1 MKSRTVAALVT
12 GAALSGALLSGAA
25 VNAATS
31 GVTYYGCL
39 KHGSL
44 SSVGTFTP
52 ECGRGST
59 VISWNRT
66 GPQGPQGV
74 PGLPG
79 AAGSAGSAGAAGAAG
94 PAGPSNGYFDT
105 AGISSLPPNQL
116 SIPVQTMTEAQ
127 AGNYLVTGSV
137 TVSDPD
143 DGIDTVLSCYLSMA
157 SRQSPTVRLSVP
169 DGHDAGGTLATLP
182 LTYAYSDVPAG
193 VHISINCW
201 STFGP
206 EDVVNATVTAV
217 KVGSLT

>member
-1 MKSRTVAALVT
+1 MKNRTVAALVT

-39 KHGSL
+39 KGGTL
-44 SSVGTFTP
+44 SSVGTTAP
-52 ECGRGST
+52 TCGRGAT
-59 VISWNRT
+59 VINWNQT

-79 AAGSAGSAGAAGAAG
+79 LDGAAGVAG

-105 AGISSLPPNQL
+105 AGLSSLPLNQMQ
-116 SIPVQTMTEAQ
+116 IPVQTLTEVQ
-127 AGNYLVTGSV
+127 AGNYVVNGSV

-143 DGIDTVLSCYLSMA
+143 DGVDTVLSCYLSMA
-157 SRQSPTVRLSVP
+157 SRQSPTVMVSIP

-193 VHISINCW
+193 VHVSINCW

-206 EDVVNATVTAV
+206 ENVVNSTITAV
-217 KVGSLT
+217 RVGSLN